1 MGRRP
6 LGVGAMFR
14 GNISTTANKSG
25 GFTAQCRVR
34 PSKDAKPVKV
44 TAQGLSADDASDA
57 LLTKLETWAPVKKKR
72 AEKFGPAGELLG
84 PEATTEIESNTP
96 ESTLGEST
104 RLWLAE
110 VSADPE
116 RRLQTRD
123 YWRRVG
129 RQTVLKDTKLAGTP
143 LVDVTAGQLNRYLRA
158 LSIITPSQAAK
169 AKLLLRQVLASA
181 VLDGAIAHNVSHDL
195 PKPRKPKSAKKQVR
209 ALTIGEYNEFREE
222 LERWVVAPTL
232 TRHGGAPRDGSF
244 LVRDVLAVFAG
255 TGLRH
260 NEALGLRPQDVY
272 LNQEKPQIA
281 VRGTLV
287 EIRGLPIFYQ
297 PEPKTDAGE
306 RMITVPATVA
316 DALRRQM
323 DINGST
329 EFVFTTGS
337 GKPVSES
344 HVTRTF
350 RSFRPPHLS
359 FVTPQT
365 FRRSVAT
372 WLMQADSTAAATAQL
387 GHEKEDTTEEF
398 YIQQQEKGLVDNS
411 ATLEALLAGTF
422 RPKEQVTKTVTA

>member
-1 MGRRP
+1 MGNSLAPKPRLRLNRTPRRP
-6 LGVGAMFR
+6 L
-14 GNISTTANKSG
+14 STSRPGSG
-25 GFTAQCRVR
+25 WQR
-34 PSKDAKPVKV
+34 
-44 TAQGLSADDASDA
+44 
-57 LLTKLETWAPVKKKR
+57 
-72 AEKFGPAGELLG
+72 
-84 PEATTEIESNTP
+84 
-96 ESTLGEST
+96 
-104 RLWLAE
+104 
-110 VSADPE
+110 SADPE
-116 RRLQTRD
+116 RRRRLD

-143 LVDVTAGQLNRYLRA
+143 LADVTAGQLNRYPKGLRIA
-158 LSIITPSQAAK
+158 TPSQAGK

-181 VLDGAIAHNVSHDL
+181 VFDGAIALNVSHDL
-195 PKPRKPKSAKKQVR
+195 PKPKKQKSAKKQVR
-209 ALTIGEYNEFREE
+209 ALTIGEYNEFRNE
-222 LERWVVAPTL
+222 LEHWVVAPTS
-232 TRHGGAPRDGSF
+232 TRRGGAPRDGSF
-244 LVRDVLAVFAG
+244 LVRDVLAVFAC
-255 TGLRH
+255 TGIRH

-272 LNQEKPQIA
+272 LDQEKPQIA

-306 RMITVPATVA
+306 PIITVPSSVA

-365 FRRSVAT
+365 YRRSVAT

-422 RPKEQVTKTVTA
+422 RPEEAVTKMVSAWKLNKP